1 MSQPKV
7 RAGSD
12 SASKLRLTSDRHP
25 ILACD
30 LLRNDFK
37 EVDAMDIAIRGVVSP
52 DDSYPH
58 DVDLS
63 NVVRCHAMLSSHG
76 CEMAGVELGE
86 RFADPFGQINPYRTV
101 ALLKTI
107 DDSAQGLSC
116 SSEGFYWSDV
126 LQLWG
131 MGRSPSPLS
140 LVPSPS

>member
-1 MSQPKV
+1 
-7 RAGSD
+7 
-12 SASKLRLTSDRHP
+12 
-25 ILACD
+25 
-30 LLRNDFK
+30 
-37 EVDAMDIAIRGVVSP
+37 MDIAIRGVVSC
-52 DDSYPH
+52 DDSYPY

-86 RFADPFGQINPYRTV
+86 RFVEIAKQINPYKAV

-107 DDSAQGLSC
+107 DDSAQGLPC

-126 LQLWG
+126 LQSWG
-131 MGRSPSPLS
+131 MGRSLSPLS

>member
-1 MSQPKV
+1 MSQPEV

-30 LLRNDFK
+30 LVRNDFK
-37 EVDAMDIAIRGVVSP
+37 QVDAMDIAIRGVVSC
-52 DDSYPH
+52 DYSPH
-58 DVDLS
+58 SVDLS
-63 NVVRCHAMLSSHG
+63 NIVRSDAMLSSHG
-76 CEMAGVELGE
+76 CEMAGVELGG
-86 RFADPFGQINPYRTV
+86 FVDFFGQINPYRAV

-131 MGRSPSPLS
+131 MGRSLSPLS

>member
-1 MSQPKV
+1 MSQPEV

-30 LLRNDFK
+30 ILRNDFK
-37 EVDAMDIAIRGVVSP
+37 EVDAMDIAIRGVAGY
-52 DDSYPH
+52 DNSYPY

-63 NVVRCHAMLSSHG
+63 NVVRCHAMLSSHS
-76 CEMAGVELGE
+76 CEMVGVELGE
-86 RFADPFGQINPYRTV
+86 EFAGTFGQINPYRAV
-101 ALLKTI
+101 ALLTTI

-131 MGRSPSPLS
+131 MGRSLSPLS